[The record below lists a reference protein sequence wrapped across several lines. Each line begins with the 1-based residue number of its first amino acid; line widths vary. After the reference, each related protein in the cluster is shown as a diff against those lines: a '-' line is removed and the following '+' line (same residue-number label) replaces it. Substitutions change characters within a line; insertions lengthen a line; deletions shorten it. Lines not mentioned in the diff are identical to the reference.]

1 MAERTKTSIS
11 NLALREIGTYRIED
25 FDTEDSAEAEILR
38 DVWDDVLRACLGR
51 HEWRFA
57 MKQAELQQGD
67 TPVARYEYSYR
78 LPADYVRLSVVSDRD
93 LMDPITDWDVI
104 YTTGEAVPTVITNA
118 ASCFVEYVG
127 EVQDPNAWAPHFVEY
142 FVAVL
147 ASRIAAPLK
156 STIERQRLIEYAER
170 SALPMARSADSTL
183 QPPKRPPLGSWIR
196 SMHGGGSGS
205 MGGRTSSGGSS
216 STSTEIEEDYWTGIE
231 W

>member
-25 FDTEDSAEAEILR
+25 FDTDDSAEAEILR

-67 TPVARYEYSYR
+67 TPVARYDYSYR

-93 LMDPITDWDVI
+93 TMEPILDWDVI
-104 YTTGEAVPTVITNA
+104 YTDGEPIPSVITNQA
-118 ASCFVEYVG
+118 TCYVEYVG
-127 EVQDPNAWAPHFVEY
+127 EIEDPNAWASHFVEY

-147 ASRIAAPLK
+147 ASRIASPLK
-156 STIERQRLIEYAER
+156 STIERQRLVEYAEK
-170 SALPMARSADSTL
+170 SALPMARSADSSL
-183 QPPKRPPLGSWIR
+183 QPPKRPPLGNWIM
-196 SMHGGGSGS
+196 SMR
-205 MGGRTSSGGSS
+205 MGG
-216 STSTEIEEDYWTGIE
+216 
-231 W
+231 